1 MAWVF
6 DASVTMAWCFQDERT
21 PECDALLQRL
31 VAEAGTVPQLWHLE
45 VANILL

>member
-21 PECDALLQRL
+21 AEIDALLERL
-31 VAEAGTVPQLWHLE
+31 ATDP
-45 VANILL
+45 